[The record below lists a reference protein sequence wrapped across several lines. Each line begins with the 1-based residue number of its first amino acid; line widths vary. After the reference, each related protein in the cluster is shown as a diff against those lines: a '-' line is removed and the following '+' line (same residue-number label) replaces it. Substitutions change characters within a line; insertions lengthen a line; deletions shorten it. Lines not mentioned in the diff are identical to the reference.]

1 MAVRTGPSL
10 AVALRYAARARRGGR
25 KWDTSAARA
34 VLLVEDNP
42 ADIYL
47 IRQALAACAPHIHL
61 SVIPNGRDA
70 LAFLR
75 KEGAYALEP
84 SPALILLD
92 LNLPHLEG
100 HQVLTGLRQLP
111 AYQATPVVIF
121 SAARKEQE
129 EPSCLQLGATAYV
142 QKPEVLEKFFAA
154 IEAIV
159 GEWLPEGS
167 EEEE

>member
-1 MAVRTGPSL
+1 
-10 AVALRYAARARRGGR
+10 LRYAGSFSWHDQEELAGMSA
-25 KWDTSAARA
+25 SAAKA

-47 IRQALAACAPHIHL
+47 IRKAIEACAPQIHL
-61 SVIPNGRDA
+61 SIVPNGRDA

-75 KEGAYALEP
+75 QEGAYALEP

-100 HQVLTGLRQLP
+100 HQVLTGLRHLP

-121 SAARKEQE
+121 SATRKEQE
-129 EPSCLQLGATAYV
+129 EQSCLQLGATAYV
-142 QKPEVLEKFFAA
+142 QKPEAIEKFFAA
-154 IEAIV
+154 IAEIM
-159 GEWLPEGS
+159 GEWLPEGA
-167 EEEE
+167 EEDTE

>member
-1 MAVRTGPSL
+1 V
-10 AVALRYAARARRGGR
+10 VAA
-25 KWDTSAARA
+25 TRA

-47 IRQALAACAPHIHL
+47 IRQALASYDPQIHL

-75 KEGAYALEP
+75 QEGAYALEP
-84 SPALILLD
+84 SPSLILLD
-92 LNLPHLEG
+92 LSLPHLEG
-100 HQVLTGLRQLP
+100 QQVLTGLRHVP
-111 AYQATPVVIF
+111 DYQQTPVVIF

-129 EPSCLQLGATAYV
+129 EQACLQLGANAYV
-142 QKPEVLEKFFAA
+142 QKPEEIEKFFAA

-159 GEWLPEGS
+159 GEWLPEG
-167 EEEE
+167 EEEEEE

>member
-1 MAVRTGPSL
+1 M
-10 AVALRYAARARRGGR
+10 
-25 KWDTSAARA
+25 SAARA

-47 IRQALAACAPHIHL
+47 IRKAIEACDPQIHL

-100 HQVLTGLRQLP
+100 QQVLTGLRQLP
-111 AYQATPVVIF
+111 SYQDTPVVIF
-121 SAARKEQE
+121 SAARKEKE
-129 EPSCLQLGATAYV
+129 EQPCLQLGATAYV
-142 QKPEVLEKFFAA
+142 QKPAALERFFAA

-159 GEWLPEGS
+159 GEWLPEGA
-167 EEEE
+167 EEDIEEDAD

>member
-1 MAVRTGPSL
+1 MSE
-10 AVALRYAARARRGGR
+10 AAA
-25 KWDTSAARA
+25 KA

-47 IRQALAACAPHIHL
+47 VRKAVEECGSDIHL

-75 KEGAYALEP
+75 EEGAFALEP

-92 LNLPHLEG
+92 LNLPKLDG
-100 HQVLTGLRQLP
+100 HEVLTGLRALP
-111 AYQATPVVIF
+111 AYQATPVVVL
-121 SAARKEQE
+121 SAARPEQE
-129 EPSCLQLGATAYV
+129 EQPCLQLGANAYV
-142 QKPEVLEKFFAA
+142 QKPAQIEAFFAA

-159 GEWLPEGS
+159 GEWLPEGADAD
-167 EEEE
+167 

>member
-1 MAVRTGPSL
+1 MG
-10 AVALRYAARARRGGR
+10 AVAA
-25 KWDTSAARA
+25 KA

-47 IRQALAACAPHIHL
+47 IRKAVEACNSAIHL
-61 SVIPNGRDA
+61 TIIPNGRDA

-75 KEGAYALEP
+75 QEGAYALEP
-84 SPALILLD
+84 SPTLILLD

-100 HQVLTGLRQLP
+100 QQVLTGLRHLS

-121 SAARKEQE
+121 SAARQEQE
-129 EPSCLQLGATAYV
+129 EQPCLQLGATAYV
-142 QKPEVLEKFFAA
+142 QKPAEIEKFFAA

-159 GEWLPEGS
+159 GEWLPEGA
-167 EEEE
+167 EEDAEEMVTQATSSSLVPG

>member
-1 MAVRTGPSL
+1 V
-10 AVALRYAARARRGGR
+10 
-25 KWDTSAARA
+25 DTSAARA

-47 IRQALAACAPHIHL
+47 IRKAIEVCDPQIHL

-75 KEGAYALEP
+75 QEGAYALEP

-100 HQVLTGLRQLP
+100 QHVLTGLRQLP
-111 AYQATPVVIF
+111 VYQDTPVVIF
-121 SAARKEQE
+121 SAARQEQE
-129 EPSCLQLGATAYV
+129 EQLCLQLGATAYV
-142 QKPEVLEKFFAA
+142 QKPEALEKFFAA

-159 GEWLPEGS
+159 GEWLPEDS
-167 EEEE
+167 EEDEE

>member
-1 MAVRTGPSL
+1 MV
-10 AVALRYAARARRGGR
+10 
-25 KWDTSAARA
+25 DTSAARA

-47 IRQALAACAPHIHL
+47 IRQALAVYDPQIHL

-75 KEGAYALEP
+75 QEGAYALEP

-100 HQVLTGLRQLP
+100 QQVLTGLRHLP

-121 SAARKEQE
+121 SAARPEQE
-129 EPSCLQLGATAYV
+129 EQSCLQLGATAYV
-142 QKPEVLEKFFAA
+142 QKPEALEKFFAA
-154 IEAIV
+154 IADIM
-159 GEWLPEGS
+159 GEWLPEGA
-167 EEEE
+167 EEDAE

>member
-1 MAVRTGPSL
+1 MV
-10 AVALRYAARARRGGR
+10 
-25 KWDTSAARA
+25 DTSAARA

-47 IRQALAACAPHIHL
+47 IRKAVEACDPQIHL

-75 KEGAYALEP
+75 QEGAFGLEP

-100 HQVLTGLRQLP
+100 QHVLTGLRQLP
-111 AYQATPVVIF
+111 PYQKTPVVIF
-121 SAARKEQE
+121 SAARKERE

-142 QKPEVLEKFFAA
+142 QKPAEIEKFFAA

-159 GEWLPEGS
+159 GEWLPEGA
-167 EEEE
+167 EEDAD

>member
-1 MAVRTGPSL
+1 MV
-10 AVALRYAARARRGGR
+10 
-25 KWDTSAARA
+25 DTSAARA

-47 IRQALAACAPHIHL
+47 IRQAIAACTPHIHL

-70 LAFLR
+70 LEL
-75 KEGAYALEP
+75 

-100 HQVLTGLRQLP
+100 HHVLTSLRQLP

-121 SAARKEQE
+121 SAARKEKE
-129 EPSCLQLGATAYV
+129 EQVCLQLGANAYV
-142 QKPEVLEKFFAA
+142 QKPDVLEKFFAA
-154 IEAIV
+154 IEAIM